1 MINLEKELEIA
12 KAKELRGDIIERL
25 YAVYPG
31 GVSVGTLKSLLR
43 YKSINSESDIRK
55 ALYYLEGK
63 GYITA
68 TENENYLDITVNLTP
83 KGINLAEDDLDD
95 VGVDI
100 DE

>member
-1 MINLEKELEIA
+1 MEKELEIA

-55 ALYYLEGK
+55 ALYYLEEK
-63 GYITA
+63 EYITA

-83 KGINLAEDDLDD
+83 KGINLAENDLDD

>member
-55 ALYYLEGK
+55 ALYYLEEK
-63 GYITA
+63 EYITA

-83 KGINLAEDDLDD
+83 KGINLAENDLDD